1 MYQDIEK
8 CVEVLEAGGT
18 ILYPTDTIWGIGC
31 DATQSSA
38 TQKVFHMKQ
47 REDAKA
53 MLVLVNSP
61 DMLSRYVE
69 EIPDM
74 ASIIIEINEDPL
86 TIIYPAGRNLADNL
100 MSQDGSIGI
109 RITSDPFCAE
119 LIERFRKPIV
129 STSANLAGHPAPV
142 IFSEISEEVKS
153 NVDYTVG
160 WRQKDHTKRKPSGI
174 LKVKL
179 NGEIEVIRK

>member
-1 MYQDIEK
+1 MYQDIQK
-8 CVEVLEAGGT
+8 CIEVLAAGGT

-31 DATQSSA
+31 DATQSHA
-38 TQKVFHMKQ
+38 TQKVYQLKQ

-53 MLVLVNSP
+53 MLVLVNSA

-74 ASIIIEINEDPL
+74 ADEIIAINDDPL
-86 TIIYPAGRNLADNL
+86 TIIYPAGSNLAGNL
-100 MSQDGSIGI
+100 LSPDGSIGI
-109 RITSDPFCAE
+109 RITSDPFCHE
-119 LIERFRKPIV
+119 LIHRFRKPLV
-129 STSANLAGHPAPV
+129 STSANIAGQPAPAL
-142 IFSEISEEVKS
+142 FSEIAAEIKAL
-153 NVDYTVG
+153 VDYTVA
-160 WRQKDHTKRKPSGI
+160 WRQDDHTKRKPSGI

>member
-1 MYQDIEK
+1 MQQDIEK
-8 CVEVLEAGGT
+8 CIEVLAGGGT

-31 DATQSSA
+31 DATQSHA
-38 TQKVFHMKQ
+38 TKKVYQLKQ

-53 MLVLVNSP
+53 MLVLVNSA

-69 EIPDM
+69 EIPAM
-74 ASIIIEINEDPL
+74 AGEIIEVNENPL
-86 TIIYPAGRNLADNL
+86 TIIYPAGRNLAGNL
-100 MSQDGSIGI
+100 LSPDGTIGI

-119 LIERFRKPIV
+119 LIRRFRKPIV
-129 STSANLAGHPAPV
+129 STSANIAGRPAPA
-142 IFSEISEEVKS
+142 IFNEISADIGSK
-153 NVDYTVG
+153 VDYTVG